1 MTGVQT
7 CALPIYNGS
16 AEEWDAV
23 LSHQFLQKGLEGEHA
38 KAANG
43 VEVVSSLISEDEL
56 KIVIQKHVGDGGI
69 LVRRCL
75 NQPKGIAIADTLL
88 RSH

>member
-1 MTGVQT
+1 M
-7 CALPIYNGS
+7 
-16 AEEWDAV
+16 
-23 LSHQFLQKGLEGEHA
+23 
-38 KAANG
+38 KAADG
-43 VEVVSSLISEDEL
+43 VEVVSSLVNEDEL

-75 NQPKGIAIADTLL
+75 NQPKEIAIADTLL